1 VRRLGDVAK
10 TKPSF
15 TAGLVVKLIL
25 LGGVNALVVSKIPD
39 MVGLHAWFYLTVS
52 VMGTLA
58 LDVVYLTRRRF
69 LPGKYLIP
77 ATIMLF
83 IFAVYPVVYTVYV
96 SFTNYSADHFIGK
109 QGAVAKILGDSE
121 APLPDAPRFETIP
134 MASPDGTPAL
144 LLTDS
149 NGDRFL
155 GTGEG
160 LEPADP
166 EQIRTEGEQVMGYGE
181 FGRLSL
187 AQLQPLVGAFR
198 VPVEA
203 GDLPADPEAA
213 GSIRLATLGSSTL
226 VQQNLQ
232 YDPGSDTIRNIATGE
247 IFREKEGFFVGEDGN
262 SRLTP
267 GWRVLVGFDN
277 FQRVFTSPAI
287 RGPFLRAFVWNYVF
301 ATLTVLLQFS
311 LGLGIALALNH
322 PLLRL
327 KRIYRSLL
335 VVPFAL
341 PSYMTALIWAGL
353 LNREFGQVNQL
364 LGADINWLRD
374 PTMAKVSILL
384 VTMWLGFPYF
394 FLVSTGALTS
404 IPAELTEAAAVDGA
418 SAMYS
423 FRTVRFPLLLT
434 TLAPLLI
441 ASFAYNFN
449 NFNAI
454 YLLTQGGPPIQ
465 GAQTPAGHTDIL
477 ITYTYRLAFES
488 GRGANYAFAAAI
500 SILIFVMI
508 MAISAASFRY
518 SKALEQVR

>member
-1 VRRLGDVAK
+1 MKRLSVAT

-15 TAGLVVKLIL
+15 TVGLIVKLIL
-25 LGGVNALVVSKIPD
+25 LGGLNALVVSKLPD
-39 MVGLHAWFYLTVS
+39 MIRLHSWFFLSVAVVS
-52 VMGTLA
+52 TLL
-58 LDVVYLTRRRF
+58 LDVVYLTPSRF
-69 LPGKYLIP
+69 LPGKYLVP
-77 ATIMLF
+77 ATILLF
-83 IFAVYPVVYTVYV
+83 VFAVYPVIYTVYV
-96 SFTNYSADHFIGK
+96 SFTNYSAEHFITK
-109 QGAVAKILGDSE
+109 DAAIDKILSDSE
-121 APLPDAPRFETIP
+121 RPLPDAPRFETIP
-134 MASPDGTPAL
+134 LASPDGTPAL

-149 NGDRFL
+149 TGTQLL
-155 GTGEG
+155 GTSEG

-166 EQIRTEGEQVMGYGE
+166 ALVRQEGDQVVGYGDYN
-181 FGRLSL
+181 RLGL
-187 AQLQPLVGAFR
+187 AQLQSLVGTFR
-198 VPVEA
+198 IPVEP

-213 GSIRLATLGSSTL
+213 GSIRLATLSSSSL

-232 YDPGSDTIRNIATGE
+232 YDADTDTIRDIGTGE
-247 IFREKEGFFVGEDGN
+247 RFHDEEGFFVSEDGGT
-262 SRLTP
+262 RLSP
-267 GWRVLVGFDN
+267 GWRVVIGFDN
-277 FQRVFTSPAI
+277 FERVFSSPAI

-311 LGLGIALALNH
+311 LGLAIALALNH
-322 PLLRL
+322 PRLRL

-335 VVPFAL
+335 VIPFAL
-341 PSYMTALIWAGL
+341 PSYMTSLIWAGL
-353 LNREFGQVNQL
+353 LNREFGQVNRL

-404 IPAELTEAAAVDGA
+404 IPAELTEAASVDGA

-454 YLLTQGGPPIQ
+454 YLLTAGGPPIQ
-465 GAQTPAGHTDIL
+465 GAQTPVGHTDIL
-477 ITYTYRLAFES
+477 ITYTYRLAFEG
-488 GRGANYAFAAAI
+488 GRGANYAFASAI

-508 MAISAASFRY
+508 MTISAISFRY
-518 SKALEQVR
+518 TRSLEQVR